1 MRVVARVL
9 CVVVIMFISCAAVTA
24 EETQKNEKTDENQAS
39 ETVDLQEVVVT
50 APRRDAL
57 PAGAKVPA
65 PVESITKDT
74 IECIN
79 MVGTED
85 IVKYQ
90 PNVQMRRL
98 FPGSRSHGD
107 SPTIR
112 GTYIFT
118 PRTMV
123 FADGIMLSNPSGRD
137 TKWVMVAPEEIER
150 VDIIYGPY
158 SALYGGNAIGG
169 VVLLTTELPDETEIT
184 ANTSYIFQ
192 NYRQYKTD
200 DDLGAYTTHLS
211 YGDKFGKFHIFGLY
225 DRLESE
231 AYPVSFAT
239 QLKDSGG
246 APSGNTV
253 YGWDQD
259 QDRSGADRYIL
270 GSYGYSEVTTDL
282 LKLRLA
288 YDFNSYTQ
296 AEINFGYLTGERNIG
311 DPETYLTD
319 SAGNKVY
326 SGTVDIDGQSYTIS
340 DSQFYY
346 QEMEHEEYMTSISFK
361 SEPDE
366 GLKTW
371 ATFSLYDMPKETTLR
386 STEAPPAS
394 SSGGAG
400 QTTDAETGWYNFDIR
415 ASYNPSKSPIL
426 SKHTFTAGYRYDWYY
441 TDSETWITS
450 DWKKDIR
457 TSLSLDDEG
466 KTSTHAIFFQDEW
479 EIADN
484 WILYLGGRY
493 EWWKA
498 FDGAKTTEVSG
509 SMVTNNLDERSEDYF
524 SPKAAITYLYGD
536 NWSFRFSAAKAYRFP
551 SVREL
556 FYGSM
561 DADGYVVNSNPD
573 LKCEDVFSMDFTIT
587 RALGNDGRARLSFFH
602 NKEKDSIFSQ
612 TNIYTLVKNYQNI
625 DEVRKLGVEFSV
637 EKRNFLVEGLGAMG
651 SITYTDAE
659 IVKNT
664 NYPDSEGKSFP
675 RVPEWTVNTVLSYSP
690 IQDLSIV
697 VGGRYASKPYG
708 DLDNSDTVEGVY
720 GSYDSY
726 LVFDTKIVYTFLKNW
741 KMSLGVDNITDELYH
756 NSHPYPR
763 RTYSA
768 MLEAAF

>member
-1 MRVVARVL
+1 MRGITRIL
-9 CVVVIMFISCAAVTA
+9 LGLIMLLVFPALSTSA
-24 EETQKNEKTDENQAS
+24 ETQTKDKEEKTEKS
-39 ETVDLQEVVVT
+39 EIVKIEIVVT
-50 APRRDAL
+50 APRRDVL

-65 PVESITKDT
+65 AVESITKET

-112 GTYIFT
+112 GTYTFT
-118 PRTMV
+118 PRTLV
-123 FADGIMLSNPSGRD
+123 FSDGIMLSNPNGRD

-169 VVLLTTELPDETEIT
+169 IVLLTTELPDEMEIT

-239 QLKDSGG
+239 KLKDAGG

-253 YGWDQD
+253 YGWDHD

-270 GSYGYSEVTTDL
+270 GSYGYSEVITDL
-282 LKLRLA
+282 FKLRLA

-296 AEINFGYLTGERNIG
+296 AEINFGYLTGERSIG
-311 DPETYLTD
+311 DPETYLTN

-326 SGTVDIDGQSYTIS
+326 SGTVDIDGKSYTIS

-346 QEMEHEEYMTSISFK
+346 QELEHEEYITSVSFK
-361 SEPDE
+361 SEPDD

-386 STEAPPAS
+386 STEAPSDSAN
-394 SSGGAG
+394 GGAG
-400 QTTDAETGWYNFDIR
+400 KTTDAETGWYNFDIR
-415 ASYNPSKSPIL
+415 ASYNPSKSPTL
-426 SKHTFTAGYRYDWYY
+426 AKHTFTGGYRYDWYY
-441 TDSETWITS
+441 SDSETWITS
-450 DWKKDIR
+450 DWKRDVR
-457 TSLSLDDEG
+457 TRLSLDDEG
-466 KTSTHAIFFQDEW
+466 KTSSHAVFFQDEW
-479 EIADN
+479 EIVDN

-498 FDGAKTTEVSG
+498 FDGMKATEVDG
-509 SMVTNNLDERSEDYF
+509 SIVTNDLDDRQKEYF
-524 SPKAAITYLYGD
+524 SPKAAITYLYD
-536 NWSFRFSAAKAYRFP
+536 ENWSFRFSAAKAYRFP

-556 FYGSM
+556 FYGST
-561 DADGYVVNSNPD
+561 DSDGYLVNSNPD
-573 LKCEDVFSMDFTIT
+573 LKCEDVFSMDFTVT
-587 RALGNDGRARLSFFH
+587 RALGNDGKARLSFFH
-602 NKEKDSIFSQ
+602 NTEKDSIFSQ
-612 TNIYTLVKNYQNI
+612 TNIYTMVKNYQNI
-625 DEVRKLGVEFSV
+625 DEVRKNGVEFSV
-637 EKRNFLVEGLGAMG
+637 EKKNFLIEGLGAMG

-659 IVKNT
+659 IIKNT
-664 NYPDSEGKSFP
+664 NYPDSEGKAFP
-675 RVPEWTVNTVLSYSP
+675 RTPEWTANTVLSYSP
-690 IQDLSIV
+690 MEDLSIV
-697 VGGRYASKPYG
+697 FGGRYASKPYG
-708 DLDNSDTVEGVY
+708 NLDNSDNVEGVY

-726 LVFDTKIVYTFLKNW
+726 LVFDTKIIYAFFKNW
-741 KMSLGVDNITDELYH
+741 KISFGVDNITDELYH

-763 RTYSA
+763 RTYTA
-768 MLEAAF
+768 MLEARF